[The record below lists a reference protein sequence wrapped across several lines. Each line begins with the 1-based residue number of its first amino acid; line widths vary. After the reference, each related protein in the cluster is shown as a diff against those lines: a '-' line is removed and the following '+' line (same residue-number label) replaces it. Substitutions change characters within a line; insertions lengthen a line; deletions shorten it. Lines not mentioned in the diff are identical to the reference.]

1 MATLL
6 AVNSAAPIPCRM
18 RKAIST
24 GRLGARPHSAEP
36 RANTKKALV

>member
-6 AVNSAAPIPCRM
+6 AVISAAPIACRM

-24 GRLGARPHSAEP
+24 GRLGAKPHSAEP
-36 RANTKKALV
+36 RTNTRKPLV